1 MLEYLKTNK
10 ELRNRIRQRDKFIDS
25 LFDEKYKL
33 RNKVKEQEL
42 EITNLREA
50 LAIITNNNKAV
61 EAKKKI
67 STKRKSN

>member
-1 MLEYLKTNK
+1 MLKYLKTNK
-10 ELRNRIRQRDKFIDS
+10 ELRDKIRQRDKFIDK
-25 LFDEKYKL
+25 LYDEKYKL
-33 RNKVKEQEL
+33 SNKVKEYEL